1 MTEEQPPLKRVRLND
16 EAMMEMKR
24 EDLLHKWKQQDNYV
38 DYLENS
44 MAMHSGNDDIEE
56 KLRQQ
61 QSEFTRKEKIQK
73 LRLSTK
79 EQEFQELANKLTE
92 ISKGQTPGANQL
104 RSCLLDPALNLLFQ
118 RMKKELE
125 DKSKQM
131 QQAQED
137 MTAWK
142 FTSDSQTGKRLM
154 ARCRTLLQENQDL
167 GKQVS
172 SGKIANLDAE
182 LAMQKKYNEEMKGS
196 QDELYE
202 MVLQLNEE
210 GEGMQSTIC
219 ALQQQLKEAQ
229 MKLANYKGEPSTDTN
244 CTLTKL
250 APVEPPPTTDQENA
264 DKVNERTEDITE
276 SDKAGKTK
284 INNQKY
290 DGSVEKSNYDLQGG
304 IDNDDNDGGGGED
317 EDHSMVSA
325 HDDDDSIDS
334 PSEISKGPEKDQES
348 WGHHR
353 HPEQS
358 GPTSPR
364 LDDLRDPSIKES
376 RTMDDLEPK
385 EQYVTSQV
393 QQHEASQVRTTMSR
407 GSTLS
412 NNDDDSNI
420 HQGQLRTNP
429 PPEIVSPSGQSDEVG
444 RTEVFRTR
452 RSNRELEK
460 VEYEKMESSSYAD
473 VEINEVSLESEK
485 DDFDSQA
492 DRGSSLDSRTVN
504 EISPDSPPNEPTIT
518 EGVEMAQSRESVG
531 EHEMKGIQEVETK
544 DGHADEAD
552 HERTSSDK
560 EGTGKLMQPK
570 IEMEIGD
577 LEDSERTADHLQESE
592 RTASRLQVSE
602 KIAGYDQDK
611 ETAAG
616 FTQDNERKT
625 VCVQENE
632 RKAVYVQD
640 NERKTV
646 YVQEYERTTTDQ
658 MMESERTATDHTQD
672 SERTTDHLQDSQRTT
687 DHLQDS
693 ERNMEYRT
701 EGETDGKVEV
711 IGKDERNDDAN
722 GDDDDDD
729 DDDDSLDN
737 QGDKISSESHFSE
750 KDAESVEDNGNPT
763 SPEKNG
769 EVTTPM
775 SPQSPENHS
784 EPSNCDTG
792 DDVGMVSKADSDT
805 SESDCRPLSE
815 VNAND
820 DKSVVKT
827 TNGLESDELKDSG
840 LPNHSPEK
848 EKNVTL
854 KVQGA
859 ERTNGPSVPQGGEL
873 VQADSVEGIGEVRT
887 A

>member
-250 APVEPPPTTDQENA
+250 APVEPPPTTDQEHA

-290 DGSVEKSNYDLQGG
+290 DRSVEKSNYDLQGG
-304 IDNDDNDGGGGED
+304 VDNDNHDDRGGED
-317 EDHSMVSA
+317 DDHSMVSA
-325 HDDDDSIDS
+325 HDEDDSIDS
-334 PSEISKGPEKDQES
+334 PSEISKEPEKDQES
-348 WGHHR
+348 WGHRR

-364 LDDLRDPSIKES
+364 LDDLTDPSTNES

-544 DGHADEAD
+544 DGRADETD
-552 HERTSSDK
+552 HERTASDK

-616 FTQDNERKT
+616 CT
-625 VCVQENE
+625 
-632 RKAVYVQD
+632 QD

-646 YVQEYERTTTDQ
+646 YVQENERTTTDQ
-658 MMESERTATDHTQD
+658 VMESERTATDHTQD
-672 SERTTDHLQDSQRTT
+672 SERTTDHLQDSERTT
-687 DHLQDS
+687 DHLQAS

-711 IGKDERNDDAN
+711 IGKDERNDAN
-722 GDDDDDD
+722 GD

-737 QGDKISSESHFSE
+737 QDDKISSESHYSE
-750 KDAESVEDNGNPT
+750 KDAESVEDGDNPT

-784 EPSNCDTG
+784 EPSYCDTG

-854 KVQGA
+854 KVQGD